1 MKIKLVKEDYIFD
14 QFEIQENSITEIYE
28 ILRKSYIGRIISY
41 NENELVFRI
50 FREVE

>member
-41 NENELVFRI
+41 NEEELEFRI
-50 FREVE
+50 FKEVQ